1 LRIFQRTPSFLCVF
15 FRVTKQ
21 VALLETKLKELK
33 DSHGLKDLSTT
44 RWTARAEIV
53 KAVDIS
59 FEKIV
64 ITLFKI
70 KNSKEIDKTKK
81 TQSQASRLH
90 KKMLEFDF
98 ICCLYFA
105 KNIMYEFKNLTEQ
118 LEKVDINIMNALQLL
133 ESFVESF
140 KLIDEEQINAM
151 IQSAIL
157 F

>member
-1 LRIFQRTPSFLCVF
+1 
-15 FRVTKQ
+15 
-21 VALLETKLKELK
+21 
-33 DSHGLKDLSTT
+33 
-44 RWTARAEIV
+44 
-53 KAVDIS
+53 
-59 FEKIV
+59 
-64 ITLFKI
+64 
-70 KNSKEIDKTKK
+70 
-81 TQSQASRLH
+81 
-90 KKMLEFDF
+90 MLEFDF